1 MLENLKQPERKS
13 VSRIEQVMNELSPSD
28 QKILQEAL
36 DSPEWSANGLSV
48 ALAGR
53 GIKLSAA
60 TITRYRTGQR

>member
-1 MLENLKQPERKS
+1 MENLKQPERKS
-13 VSRIEQVMNELSPSD
+13 VSRIEQVLKELSPSD

-36 DSPEWSANGLSV
+36 TSPEWSANGLAV